1 MDLGYVIY
9 TSMLFRNEGDI
20 AYFNFFEKSGTNLR
34 LRSNYGETVRRE
46 ASEIVAVLDQSP

>member
-1 MDLGYVIY
+1 MDLGYVY

-34 LRSNYGETVRRE
+34 LRSNYGETVRQE
-46 ASEIVAVLDQSP
+46 ASEVVAVLDQSP